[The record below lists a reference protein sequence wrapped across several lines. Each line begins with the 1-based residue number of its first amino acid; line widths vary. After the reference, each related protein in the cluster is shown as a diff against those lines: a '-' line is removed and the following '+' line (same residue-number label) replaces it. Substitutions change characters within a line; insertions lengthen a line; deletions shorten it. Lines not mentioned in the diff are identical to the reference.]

1 MKKRKLFLS
10 AVSFLTLTTLLAGCG
25 GSGGNEKISEDESGN
40 VVLPDFPSTPGDKD
54 SWEYLDKDA
63 EGNVEEWTVDW
74 YVNDSTFSW
83 NTYGSD
89 RVSEIIKEK
98 TGVTIHFTSPVTDDG
113 QKLSTLISGNKLPD
127 LISVQCWYPQCSQLA
142 LQGYV
147 YPLDALIEKWA
158 PSMKAREQEDIWN
171 YFKMG
176 NGYCYGI
183 PNFAYSTKYI
193 SNDEQM
199 EPNGCLLVRKDWY
212 EEVAKAGIDM
222 TTPDGFIQGCEYVK
236 TNHAGS
242 IPFQIG
248 PFTTDGNTSIDW
260 LMQYFACSF
269 EDGEGNYVERRYSE
283 NYKDMLKFLNECYKK
298 SLIKAENLTDKA
310 AAIKTNISRGN
321 VFASIVT
328 PQDYQTAFQNCY
340 AAGIEYVPLVLHNYN
355 GDDPVLQD
363 ISGNGYLLTMVSNNC
378 SRPDK
383 VIKLLDFLYSEE
395 GQRLVAFGVEG
406 ETYEWTD
413 ETHTAIRWTDRYLS
427 GINNKGSADA
437 AWVGDYGLYSMTL
450 LMNLAYINKLKPLNG
465 MSDSDMYIYNLK
477 RPMMPYSYNYKPVF
491 LKHDTSDEN
500 YSDISTKN
508 TTITTKWTEYLAKII
523 SASDYLSTYESAV
536 KYVKKRGL
544 DDVVSFY
551 SKSYQT
557 TKQTLGVTYGWPAN
571 DPSYKSPAT
580 GPNGDASKYVT
591 R

>member
-1 MKKRKLFLS
+1 MKKKNLFLS

-25 GSGGNEKISEDESGN
+25 GSGGNKKISEDESGN
-40 VVLPDFPSTPGDKD
+40 ALLPDFPSTPGDKD

-127 LISVQCWYPQCSQLA
+127 LVSVQCWYPQCSQLA

-171 YFKMG
+171 YFKMA

-193 SNDEQM
+193 PNDEQM

-212 EEVAKAGIDM
+212 EEVTKAGIDM
-222 TTPDGFIQGCEYVK
+222 TTPNGFIAGCEHVK
-236 TNHAGS
+236 ANHAGS

-269 EDGEGNYVERRYSE
+269 EDSDGNYVERRYSD

-298 SLIKAENLTDKA
+298 NLIKAENLTDKA

-340 AAGIEYVPLVLHNYN
+340 ADGIEYVPLVLHNYN

-413 ETHTAIRWTDRYLS
+413 NTHTAIRWTDRYLS

-491 LKHDTSDEN
+491 LKHDTSDED

-523 SASDYLSTYESAV
+523 SASDYLSTYENAV

-571 DPSYKSPAT
+571 DPSYKSPTT